1 MADAG
6 DIARAG
12 TWLRTA
18 VCQRERM
25 NGDTRYTALEWLR
38 NSGRSSTKSALKAY
52 QADNGIKVDGTL
64 STATLNSLGIS
75 GSN

>member
-1 MADAG
+1 
-6 DIARAG
+6 
-12 TWLRTA
+12 
-18 VCQRERM
+18 M